1 MQVAVLSTVCFINLK
16 IFEKIYSALPWQKFR
31 SIVHCWVTYGIFSNM
46 KRLEFFHEMTT
57 TIFFCVAD
65 QRDFAVNDIDE
76 NMASCKVPDI
86 FVRKQPNLYF
96 LGIFE

>member
-1 MQVAVLSTVCFINLK
+1 
-16 IFEKIYSALPWQKFR
+16 
-31 SIVHCWVTYGIFSNM
+31 M